1 MRASFAAVIC
11 ALQKA
16 KPVVSMTI
24 VTLAV
29 CAQALFAVAATAA
42 HQEMFGMAPRASAAA
57 LRMIARLMVTARQEI
72 HIVLAKVPP
81 LLIVVVMETAMSA
94 VIMLI
99 AEQARYAPA
108 GLVLAVLL
116 FAVTAKL
123 RVLSSVMVAF
133 VAKTIALSIV
143 LQ

>member
-1 MRASFAAVIC
+1 V
-11 ALQKA
+11 AL
-16 KPVVSMTI
+16 
-24 VTLAV
+24 
-29 CAQALFAVAATAA
+29 
-42 HQEMFGMAPRASAAA
+42 AP
-57 LRMIARLMVTARQEI
+57 LLIARL
-72 HIVLAKVPP
+72 
-81 LLIVVVMETAMSA
+81 A
-94 VIMLI
+94 VILLI

-108 GLVLAVLL
+108 GLVLAVL

>member
-108 GLVLAVLL
+108 GLVLAVL